1 MNGRSPPFSGT
12 RGLFAGRRASGAG
25 LGAAVSCGRKGH
37 GYAGEDETMP
47 PECGGSSGEGEGVL
61 AGEEV
66 TLIASLCPS
75 KHALFGKKGSLS
87 EVAGTES
94 ILVLE
99 NEETVLIFV
108 LENFGFFHSE
118 TPSTTTV
125 AASES

>member
-1 MNGRSPPFSGT
+1 MGKGRIVAESTSPVGKGTAGLLLMNGRSPPFSGT

-37 GYAGEDETMP
+37 GYAGEDDTMP

-75 KHALFGKKGSLS
+75 KHALLDP
-87 EVAGTES
+87 
-94 ILVLE
+94 LL
-99 NEETVLIFV
+99 NEK
-108 LENFGFFHSE
+108 
-118 TPSTTTV
+118 
-125 AASES
+125 